1 MKKVISIL
9 LVAAMCFSL
18 AACSGTDNSNRKEDT
33 GEKKEENGKYKIGLM
48 TGTVSQGEEEYR
60 AAESLV
66 EEYGED
72 VVVHRTFPDKASTE
86 QETTI
91 STMLSLAADPDVKA
105 IVACFAMEGTTA
117 GFEKVR
123 EIRPDILLIGGAPTE
138 DPNILA
144 KAADLVIGMDY
155 VGMGEEVAETAHKMG
170 AKTMVHYSFPRHMAN
185 PIYLARHDKMKE
197 KCEELD
203 IQFVDGTSPDPM
215 GEGGL
220 SSTQQFILEDVPRKI
235 QEYGK
240 DTAFFST
247 NIGMHE
253 PMIKCI
259 FEGGALF
266 PHPDTPSPFYAYPGA
281 LGIEVPEDKAGDAEY
296 MVEQIS
302 AKLEEAD
309 MSGRMGTW
317 LPPMM
322 PLLIRGSVT
331 YAMKHI
337 EGEYEEAL
345 DVELLT
351 EVLNELG
358 EDRITLNPYNEE
370 LANYYVV
377 LSETILM

>member
-1 MKKVISIL
+1 MKKLISIL
-9 LVAAMCFSL
+9 LVVVMCFSL
-18 AACSGTDNSNRKEDT
+18 AACSGSESGKESEA
-33 GEKKEENGKYKIGLM
+33 EKKEEGGGKYKIGLM

-60 AAESLV
+60 TAESLV
-66 EEYGED
+66 EEFGED
-72 VVVHRTFPDKASTE
+72 VIVHRTFPDKASTE

-144 KAADLVIGMDY
+144 NAADLVIGMDY

-197 KCEELD
+197 KCEELG
-203 IQFVDGTSPDPM
+203 IEFVDGTSPDPM

-259 FEGGALF
+259 YEGGALF

-281 LGIEVPEDKAGDAEY
+281 LGIEVPEDKAGDADY

-302 AKLEEAD
+302 AKLKEAD

-331 YAMKHI
+331 YAMKHV

-345 DVELLT
+345 DIELLT
-351 EVLNELG
+351 EVLDELG
-358 EDRITLNPYNEE
+358 EGRITLNPYNDE
-370 LANYYVV
+370 LKNYYVV